1 VSFWSAGILP
11 APICDRMACGQV
23 AGRMPA
29 LQNDA
34 TTQEWGTMLGKIRKV
49 HFVGIGGIGMS
60 GIAEVLLNLG
70 FTVSGSDVKLSPVTE
85 RLALLGARIHEGH
98 AAANT
103 WNAQVVVTSSAV
115 RPDNPEVLEA
125 GRLEIPVIPRAEM
138 LAELMRMK
146 FSVAV
151 AGAHGKTTTTSMIA
165 LMLSQTGLDPTAVIG
180 GRLDAFGSSARLG
193 KSDLMV
199 VEADESDRSFLHLL
213 PSIAVVTNI
222 DREHLEHYRDL
233 DEIAAAFVAFM
244 NRVPFYGA
252 VIACTDEPWRAR
264 FEMVRPEIQRRVCTY
279 GIDSGADVRAS
290 SVAVSPSG
298 SEFEVVVK
306 ERLLTGIRLAVPGR
320 HNVQNALAAVA
331 VGLELDLTAEEI
343 RVGLE
348 QFRGADRRFQIKAEA
363 GGITVVDD
371 YGHHPAEIRATL
383 AAARDRGATR
393 IWVVFQ
399 PHRYTRTKFLM
410 DDFARAFE
418 GVERLY
424 VLDIY
429 PASEPPIPGVTSE
442 RLVARMHE
450 LGLSSARYAPSEEE
464 LHAELLGS
472 LKAGDMVL
480 TIGAGNVWKVGEALA
495 LKLTEDKA
503 REARA
508 AARTEA

>member
-1 VSFWSAGILP
+1 
-11 APICDRMACGQV
+11 
-23 AGRMPA
+23 
-29 LQNDA
+29 
-34 TTQEWGTMLGKIRKV
+34 MLGKIRKV

-85 RLALLGARIHEGH
+85 RLALLGARVHEGH
-98 AAANT
+98 AAGNV

-125 GRLEIPVIPRAEM
+125 RRLEIPVIPRAEM

-165 LMLSQTGLDPTAVIG
+165 LMLAQAGLDPTAVIG

-252 VIACTDEPWRAR
+252 VIVCADAPWRER
-264 FEMVRPEIQRRVCTY
+264 FDPIRPQLQRRVCTY

-290 SVAVSPSG
+290 SLEVSPSG

-320 HNVQNALAAVA
+320 HNVQNALGAVA

-348 QFRGADRRFQIKAEA
+348 HFRGADRRFQIKAQV
-363 GGITVVDD
+363 GGITIVDD
-371 YGHHPAEIRATL
+371 YGHHPTEIRATL
-383 AAARDRGATR
+383 AAARDRGAGR

-418 GVERLY
+418 GVERVY

-429 PASEPPIPGVTSE
+429 PASEPPIPGITSE

-450 LGLSSARYAPSEEE
+450 LGLNCARYAPSEDQ
-464 LHAELLGS
+464 LRGELLAT
-472 LKAGDMVL
+472 LKPGDMVL
-480 TIGAGNVWKVGEALA
+480 TIGAGNVWKVGDALA
-495 LKLTEDKA
+495 
-503 REARA
+503 RELAGEQAADRPRA
-508 AARTEA
+508 KARTEA